1 MPCRYLEPKLMT
13 TIQLILLI
21 VIVFCAGIEVG
32 IISNFNRNRFLIKH
46 DISPKKLGDAI
57 ENDQIPLTYSSD
69 INISIEENEKK

>member
-1 MPCRYLEPKLMT
+1 MT

-32 IISNFNRNRFLIKH
+32 ISNFNRNRFLIKH